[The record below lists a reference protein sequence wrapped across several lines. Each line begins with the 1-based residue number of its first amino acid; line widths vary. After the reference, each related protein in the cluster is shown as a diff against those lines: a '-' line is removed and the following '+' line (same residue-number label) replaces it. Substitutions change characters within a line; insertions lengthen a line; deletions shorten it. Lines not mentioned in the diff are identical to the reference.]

1 MVAAQYRLLTGSWGT
16 SWTSGLRRF
25 GWYMLSSRRLESI
38 TRDNYMTFPNSLLS
52 PCRGPMI
59 INAVLVLLNVAT
71 EIELESAV
79 LCGVHECTIHSKFL
93 VLD

>member
-1 MVAAQYRLLTGSWGT
+1 
-16 SWTSGLRRF
+16 
-25 GWYMLSSRRLESI
+25 
-38 TRDNYMTFPNSLLS
+38 
-52 PCRGPMI
+52 MI